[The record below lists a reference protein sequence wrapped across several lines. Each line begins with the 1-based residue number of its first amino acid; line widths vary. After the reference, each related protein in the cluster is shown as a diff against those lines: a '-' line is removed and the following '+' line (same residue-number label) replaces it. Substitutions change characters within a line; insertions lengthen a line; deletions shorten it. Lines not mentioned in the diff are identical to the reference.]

1 MSFTEEAFLFSSFQ
15 EAVKVWRKGS
25 GQATFSLQ
33 IVDGKTDLQ
42 LSFKLGHPSDLHFEP
57 DVHLVQDHDQDYVG
71 QPCRH
76 HRRKGPARREKDRLR
91 AKKHQAQIQPQD
103 VIDHRNEAVSAEVI
117 LPFHGKL
124 LPVHDNVVSTVVAA
138 APAVTPPASC
148 GPPPQCAP
156 SKQGQQ
162 ASHNFVTKKKVDAD
176 QAKKKLFVARQMPYR
191 ESPKPST
198 GYARKE
204 EELWSKLFT

>member
-15 EAVKVWRKGS
+15 EADKVWRKGS

-33 IVDGKTDLQ
+33 IDDGKAELQ
-42 LSFKLGHPSDLHFEP
+42 LSFKLGQPCDLHFEP
-57 DVHLVQDHDQDYVG
+57 YVPLVQDHDHDYVG

-91 AKKHQAQIQPQD
+91 AVKHQARIRPD
-103 VIDHRNEAVSAEVI
+103 KDIFDKKNEAVSAEVI
-117 LPFHGKL
+117 LPFNGKL
-124 LPVHDNVVSTVVAA
+124 LPVRDNANSDTAA
-138 APAVTPPASC
+138 APAVTPPAAC
-148 GPPPQCAP
+148 GPPPPCAP
-156 SKQGQQ
+156 SKPGHSS
-162 ASHNFVTKKKVDAD
+162 ANFDTKKKADVD
-176 QAKKKLFVARQMPYR
+176 QAKKKLFVAQQMPNQ
-191 ESPKPST
+191 ESATTST